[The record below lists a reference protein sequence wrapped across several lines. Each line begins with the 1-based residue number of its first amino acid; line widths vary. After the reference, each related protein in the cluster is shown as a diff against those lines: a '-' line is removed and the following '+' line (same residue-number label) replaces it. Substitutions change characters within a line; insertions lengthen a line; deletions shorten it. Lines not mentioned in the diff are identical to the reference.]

1 MYWKQPKDIHV
12 VYEAISAVA
21 DKRISLIGKNKA
33 KCFSTSGNK
42 YYEIEYDPEADSI
55 MSNDNMAYYVKQISY
70 PMVAYFLVIKKISYN
85 KDILKYFKNIKWKD
99 INQKNKNN
107 YMKSVEEVLDKIEK
121 EGGDSKYIK
130 EEVEKISVQVLN
142 MKLKYLGK
150 LKTPPQAY

>member
-33 KCFSTSGNK
+33 KCFSTSGKK

-55 MSNDNMAYYVKQISY
+55 MSNDNMAYYVGEISY
-70 PMVAYFLVIKKISYN
+70 PMIAYFLVIKKISYN

-99 INQKNKNN
+99 INQKNKNDF
-107 YMKSVEEVLDKIEK
+107 MKSVREVLKNIGENDGDVKFIENEADKIFKEVLD
-121 EGGDSKYIK
+121 
-130 EEVEKISVQVLN
+130 L
-142 MKLKYLGK
+142 KLKQLGELK
-150 LKTPPQAY
+150 LPPKTY